1 MVAGYI
7 KSSEST
13 VAALCIAVAFY
24 GFAFSAYMVN
34 PMDIAP
40 RYSDTIIGVSN
51 ALATVPGF
59 VGPAIVG
66 VVTKHRVSVFAYN
79 YTFYL
84 SYLEDHINE
93 LSFQIKS
100 WRLWIISMNLS
111 ISFLAIIFPYQSM
124 RFLKIPP
131 DENFGWIRRVF

>member
-1 MVAGYI
+1 MFSTLILRNQTSLCSSVLGVIGSGIFLVVAGYI
-7 KSSEST
+7 ESSEST

-51 ALATVPGF
+51 ALATIPGF

-66 VVTKHRVSVFAYN
+66 IVTKHRVSIHH
-79 YTFYL
+79 L
-84 SYLEDHINE
+84 
-93 LSFQIKS
+93 
-100 WRLWIISMNLS
+100 
-111 ISFLAIIFPYQSM
+111 
-124 RFLKIPP
+124 
-131 DENFGWIRRVF
+131 GWGGGTVVK